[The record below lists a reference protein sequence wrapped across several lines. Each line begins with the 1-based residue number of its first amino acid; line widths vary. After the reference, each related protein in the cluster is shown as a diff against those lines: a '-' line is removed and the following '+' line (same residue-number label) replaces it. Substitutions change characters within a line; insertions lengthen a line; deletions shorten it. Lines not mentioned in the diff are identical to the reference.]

1 MKIKMKFIALFILTI
16 FLGLLSLNAL
26 KTYAKTYT
34 NTTLRDEFISYCLFA
49 PDKTVKENP
58 SDYGLKHEDVQINL
72 KNKSKLVG
80 WYFPAD
86 KKTDK
91 HIIYLH
97 GSKGNIGL
105 YLGGIKELHKVG
117 TNILIV
123 DYEGFGKS
131 TGKDTI
137 SNTIND
143 SIAMYNY
150 LIKEKHAE
158 PKNISLFGYSYG
170 GAVAAELAKKKETH
184 ALVLESTFSSL
195 LKIAIEKNYP
205 FVKFIISDD
214 LLNTKENIKKI
225 KIPILI
231 AYAEKDKI
239 VLTSNSKE
247 LFEAA
252 NKPKYLYEIK
262 DAEHHNI
269 FKFVTPEY
277 VNLIKKIIL

>member
-1 MKIKMKFIALFILTI
+1 MKIKIKFIALFILTI
-16 FLGLLSLNAL
+16 FLILLSLNTFKAS
-26 KTYAKTYT
+26 AKTDSE
-34 NTTLRDEFISYCLFA
+34 TTLKDRFISYCLFA
-49 PDKTVKENP
+49 PDKKIKESP
-58 SDYGLKHEDVQINL
+58 SEYGLKYEEVQINL
-72 KNKSKLVG
+72 KNNNKLFG
-80 WYFPAD
+80 WYIPAD

-117 TNILIV
+117 TNILIL
-123 DYEGFGKS
+123 DYEGFGRS
-131 TGKDTI
+131 TGNETI
-137 SNTIND
+137 ANTIND

-150 LIKEKHAE
+150 LIKEKHAN

-170 GAVAAELAKKKETH
+170 GALAAELARKKEFH

-195 LKIAIEKNYP
+195 FEIAIAKHYP
-205 FVKFIISDD
+205 LVEFIISENI
-214 LLNTKENIKKI
+214 LNTKENVRNL
-225 KIPILI
+225 KIPILF
-231 AYAEKDKI
+231 AYAENDKI
-239 VLTSNSKE
+239 IPTSNSKK

-252 NKPKYLYEIK
+252 NKPKYIYEIK